1 MKEPKFFICQLCGN
15 LVENIVFSGV
25 VMECCGQPMNELTA
39 NTVDASQEK
48 HVPVIEQ
55 AGNIVKVKVGSVP
68 HPMMPEHY
76 IPWIYLKT
84 DKGVQRKHLTPT
96 DKPETEFVL
105 SEGEKVVSAYE
116 YCNLHSLWKKDI

>member
-1 MKEPKFFICQLCGN
+1 
-15 LVENIVFSGV
+15 
-25 VMECCGQPMNELTA
+25 MNELTA